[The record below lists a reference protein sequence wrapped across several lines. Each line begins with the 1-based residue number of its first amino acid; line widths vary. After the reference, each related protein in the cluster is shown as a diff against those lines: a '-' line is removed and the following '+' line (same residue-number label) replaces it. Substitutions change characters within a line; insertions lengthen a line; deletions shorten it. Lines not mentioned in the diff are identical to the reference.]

1 MRYMYKLTFEKRV
14 WVVKKYFAG
23 MSTSKIALSQFVTS
37 RTVQKLVGIY
47 KEYGWVGLEDHKTG
61 RSELLLN
68 PTVEI
73 IILDLRRRFGYG
85 ACRIEQLLKQKG
97 FSISH
102 RQIEKVLV
110 KNNLVVPNVKKQKAR
125 KWVRY
130 ELPNPNDLWHTD
142 WTHCPFTDKEFGAYI
157 DDKTR
162 LITAFGIFKNANTE
176 NTLAL
181 LKAGLAVYGKP
192 KAIMT
197 DHGSTYYSNHPN
209 SEQQNTEFRKT
220 LDVLGIKHCLAR
232 INRPQTNG
240 KIERFFLTYKT
251 EYLTGTFQNITD
263 YIKHYNEERPHMSL
277 NYRTPIDVWNELKNA
292 NQFRDA
298 N

>member
-1 MRYMYKLTFEKRV
+1 MYKLSFKKRV
-14 WVVKKYFAG
+14 WIVKQVLKGISETRVAV
-23 MSTSKIALSQFVTS
+23 AQNVTD
-37 RTVQKLVGIY
+37 RTVRSILTNY
-47 KEYGWVGLEDHKTG
+47 KQFSWDGLKDHKTG
-61 RSELLLN
+61 RPETLLN
-68 PTVEI
+68 QNAEI

-85 ACRIEQLLKQKG
+85 ACRIEQLLKLKG

-102 RQIEKVLV
+102 RQIEKLLIR
-110 KNNLVVPNVKKQKAR
+110 NDLVVPNVKKQRSR

-142 WTHCPFTDKEFGAYI
+142 WTHCPFTDKEFCAYI

-162 LITAFGIFKNANTE
+162 LITAFGLFKSANTE

-197 DHGSTYYSNHPN
+197 DHGCIYYASHPGA
-209 SEQQNTEFRKT
+209 EQENTEFRKT
-220 LDVLGIKHCLAR
+220 LDALSIKHCLAR

-240 KIERFFLTYKT
+240 KIERFFLTYKQ
-251 EYLTGTFQNITD
+251 EFITGSFSSIQD
-263 YIKHYNEERPHMSL
+263 YVRHYNEQRPHMSL
-277 NYRTPIDVWNELKNA
+277 NYRTPKEIWNELTNR
-292 NQFRDA
+292 N
-298 N
+298 